1 MASKNKVFGIGLYK
15 TGTTSLGHALK
26 RLGFNHKFW
35 DEKLKQKYDEGD
47 YEFIFREA
55 ENYDSFEDVPWCRDE
70 FYKEID
76 KRFPGSKFILT
87 KREMKSWIKS
97 WEEHNSAK
105 RLRKRPYE
113 LWKRGYSE
121 KKKLEVIAR
130 HEKHIEGILKYF
142 QERPE
147 DLLVI
152 DICGGEGWE
161 KLCPFLGLPV
171 QTEPFPHTNITAKRG
186 DHSTLGVWQRI
197 IKRAVYKQKESIKHV
212 VRQLAK

>member
-1 MASKNKVFGIGLYK
+1 MVSKGKIFGIGLYK
-15 TGTTSLGHALK
+15 TGTTSLGYALK

-35 DEKLKQKYDEGD
+35 DEELKKKYDEGN

-76 KRFPGSKFILT
+76 KRFPGSKFVLT
-87 KREMKSWIKS
+87 KRELKSWIKS

-105 RLRKRPYE
+105 SLRKRPYK

-121 KKKLEVIAR
+121 KKKIEVLAW
-130 HEKHIEGILKYF
+130 HEKRTEGILEYF
-142 QERPE
+142 KDRPE

-152 DICGGEGWE
+152 DICNGEGWE
-161 KLCPFLGLPV
+161 KLCPFLGLPLR
-171 QTEPFPHTNITAKRG
+171 TEPFPHTNITR
-186 DHSTLGVWQRI
+186 DNSTLGIWKKI
-197 IKRAVYKQKESIKHV
+197 IKKNVRSQKEVLKRIVH
-212 VRQLAK
+212 QLVK